1 MRHGTQLPRV
11 RELTWPLPRFGRAS
25 RPGGLGDTCLGFG
38 WAGFGWAGF
47 GWAGFG
53 WAGFGWA
60 GFGWAGFGWAVLNT
74 SGALGLIFGLGWAG
88 LGWAG
93 FNANTSTAGAGTVG
107 LGLVD
112 HRRGS
117 DVEISGARVSDGHG
131 RRNLPS
137 STHQ

>member
-38 WAGFGWAGF
+38 WAGF
-47 GWAGFG
+47 
-53 WAGFGWA
+53 
-60 GFGWAGFGWAVLNT
+60 
-74 SGALGLIFGLGWAG
+74 
-88 LGWAG
+88 GWAG